1 MASEK
6 KKKRYLFIILASVF
20 LALVLASF
28 AVISVNSVSCYDRSN
43 RLFSG
48 EKYFYYNGQLI
59 IRDPDIR
66 DNLYKQEYFR
76 MKDGRLYYE
85 EEGVSSWFGIDV
97 SGYQDWIRWSR
108 VAQDGVQFAFI
119 RLGNRGYSSGIIY
132 KDSKFEYNYTEA
144 RRNGIPVGLY
154 FFSQA
159 LNDEEAVE
167 EADYILRQLNG
178 RVLDLPIVFDWE
190 YVAADA
196 RTGDITPEALTS
208 ACDAFCRRIEES
220 GYSAMVYTNLYTAYN
235 RYNFSEISDKY
246 IWLAQFN
253 DYPTFRYY
261 FDVFQYSCTGKVH
274 GIDGEVDLNIMFV
287 DPKSFL
293 KRTGS
298 V

>member
-1 MASEK
+1 MLSEK
-6 KKKRYLFIILASVF
+6 KKRHLFIIAASLFVV
-20 LALVLASF
+20 LVLFSF
-28 AVISVNSVSCYDRSN
+28 AYISAMSISRYDRSN

-48 EKYFYYNGQLI
+48 EKYFYYDGQLI
-59 IRDPDIR
+59 IRDPGIR
-66 DNLYKQEYFR
+66 DNIYKREYLHMR
-76 MKDGRLYYE
+76 DGRLYYE
-85 EEGVSSWFGIDV
+85 EEGVDTWFGIDV

-108 VAQDGVQFAFI
+108 VAEDGVQFAFI
-119 RLGNRGYSSGIIY
+119 RLGNRGYSGGTIY

-144 RRNGIPVGLY
+144 RHCGIPVGVY

-167 EADYILRQLNG
+167 EAEYILRQLNG

-190 YVAADA
+190 YVSPDA

-208 ACDAFCRRIEES
+208 ACNAFCRRIEES
-220 GYSAMVYTNLYTAYN
+220 GYSAMVYTNLYTAYS
-235 RYNFSEISDKY
+235 RYNFSEISNKY

-274 GIDGEVDLNIMFV
+274 GIEGEVDLNLMFI

-298 V
+298 I

>member
-6 KKKRYLFIILASVF
+6 KKKRYLFIILTSVF

-28 AVISVNSVSCYDRSN
+28 AVISVNSVSSYDRGN

-66 DNLYKQEYFR
+66 DNIYKQECFR
-76 MKDGRLYYE
+76 MRDGRLYYE

-159 LNDEEAVE
+159 ISDEEAVE
-167 EADYILRQLNG
+167 EADYILKQLNG

-196 RTGDITPEALTS
+196 RTGDIAPEVLTS

-235 RYNFSEISDKY
+235 MYNFSEISDRY

-261 FDVFQYSCTGKVH
+261 FDVFQYSCTGTVH

-287 DPKSFL
+287 DPDSFL

-298 V
+298 A